1 MRGNGSTRKANEKH
15 ETKGNEDE
23 HNQGDGEGA
32 ARRAL
37 QGLVADLTIEGLSPD
52 EKNLKELL
60 DWVKELTPLKRED
73 VYTIEGGVMN
83 REYHLTGTNA
93 YPDTDCTLV
102 CVKLADM
109 EHPKRVAIPRFH
121 IGGRWFT
128 DIVDN
133 NARREGERTGTED

>member
-1 MRGNGSTRKANEKH
+1 MNIIKVTTKAQL
-15 ETKGNEDE
+15 DE
-23 HNQGDGEGA
+23 LYKDWS
-32 ARRAL
+32 
-37 QGLVADLTIEGLSPD
+37 LTIEGLSPE

-60 DWVKELTPLKRED
+60 DWVKELTPIKRED
-73 VYTIEGGVMN
+73 VYTVEGSVMN

-109 EHPKRVAIPRFH
+109 EHPKTVSIPRFQ

>member
-1 MRGNGSTRKANEKH
+1 MNIIKVTTKAQL
-15 ETKGNEDE
+15 DE
-23 HNQGDGEGA
+23 LYKDWS
-32 ARRAL
+32 
-37 QGLVADLTIEGLSPD
+37 LTIEGLSPD

-60 DWVKELTPLKRED
+60 DWVRELTPLKRED
-73 VYTIEGGVMN
+73 VYTIEGAVMN

-109 EHPKRVAIPRFH
+109 ERPNAVIIPRFH

-128 DIVDN
+128 DVVDN
-133 NARREGERTGTED
+133 NVRREEESRTGTEG

>member
-1 MRGNGSTRKANEKH
+1 MNIIKVTTKAQL
-15 ETKGNEDE
+15 DE
-23 HNQGDGEGA
+23 LYKDWSLA
-32 ARRAL
+32 
-37 QGLVADLTIEGLSPD
+37 IEGLLPD

-73 VYTIEGGVMN
+73 VYTIEGALMN